1 MDLPPSRRVILH
13 TDVNSA
19 YASMER
25 VFNPKLRN
33 RPVCIL
39 SNNDG
44 CIVALTKDA
53 KALGIKRGTP
63 YFKVRDL
70 CEKHGVAVLSSN
82 YELYDAMSSRFHKIV
97 AGFGPV
103 HEAYSIDEA
112 FLDLTGVETESFTE
126 LGRALKAR
134 LWKWIGLPVCV
145 GIAPTKTLAKLCDH
159 FAKTY
164 PVYGGVVNWF
174 DLSPERRKKALSI
187 TPIGEVWGIGRK
199 TEEKLLR
206 EGIENVW
213 QFSQADVFTLRRRY
227 GVVLERTLR
236 EIQGVSCLPVES
248 VPKPKEQILRSR
260 SFSHATNDRSVLL
273 SSVSTHMTEVA
284 RQLRREKAEAKKA
297 GVFFL
302 TSPFKENEPWHAAEP
317 VTELTLPTSDTMR
330 LVEVACRLVEAHWRP
345 GFRYCKAGAFVTDL
359 IPEGSCSV
367 TGSLFDLPD
376 EERDAARRRLMEC
389 LDDLTRRFGKGAW
402 KIGSS
407 GLADGWQ
414 MKRDRL
420 TPAYLTRWAD
430 IMTVS

>member
-1 MDLPPSRRVILH
+1 MDLPPSHRVILH

-19 YASMER
+19 YANMER
-25 VFNPKLRN
+25 VFNPKLRDK
-33 RPVCIL
+33 PVCIL

-376 EERDAARRRLMEC
+376 EERDATRRHLMEC

-402 KIGSS
+402 MIGSS

>member
-19 YASMER
+19 YANMER
-25 VFNPKLRN
+25 VFNPKLRDK
-33 RPVCIL
+33 PVCIL

-126 LGRALKAR
+126 LGQALKAR

-359 IPEGSCSV
+359 IPEGSSSV

-376 EERDAARRRLMEC
+376 EERDATRRRLMEC

>member
-19 YASMER
+19 YANMER
-25 VFNPKLRN
+25 VFNPKLRDK
-33 RPVCIL
+33 PVCIL

-206 EGIENVW
+206 EGIETVL
-213 QFSQADVFTLRRRY
+213 QFSQMDSFTLRRKY

-376 EERDAARRRLMEC
+376 EERDATRRRLMEC

>member
-19 YASMER
+19 YANMER
-25 VFNPKLRN
+25 VFNPKLRDK
-33 RPVCIL
+33 PVCIL

-63 YFKVRDL
+63 YFKVRGL

-359 IPEGSCSV
+359 IPEGSSSV

-376 EERDAARRRLMEC
+376 EERDATRRRLMEC
-389 LDDLTRRFGKGAW
+389 LDDLTRRFGKGVW

>member
-19 YASMER
+19 YANMER
-25 VFNPKLRN
+25 VFNPKLRDK
-33 RPVCIL
+33 PVCIL

-376 EERDAARRRLMEC
+376 EERDATRRRLMEC

>member
-19 YASMER
+19 YANMER
-25 VFNPKLRN
+25 VFNPKLRDK
-33 RPVCIL
+33 PVCIL

-112 FLDLTGVETESFTE
+112 FLDLTGVETESLTE

-227 GVVLERTLR
+227 GVVLERTFR

-359 IPEGSCSV
+359 IPEGSSSV

-376 EERDAARRRLMEC
+376 EERDETRRRLMEC
-389 LDDLTRRFGKGAW
+389 LDDLTRRFGKGVW

-430 IMTVS
+430 IMRVL

>member
-19 YASMER
+19 YANMER
-25 VFNPKLRN
+25 VFNPKLRDK
-33 RPVCIL
+33 PVCIL

-206 EGIENVW
+206 EGIETVL
-213 QFSQADVFTLRRRY
+213 QFSQMDSFTLRRKY
-227 GVVLERTLR
+227 GVVLVRTLR

-260 SFSHATNDRSVLL
+260 SFSHSTNDRSVLL

-317 VTELTLPTSDTMR
+317 VTELTFPTSDTMR

-376 EERDAARRRLMEC
+376 EERDATRRRLMEC

>member
-19 YASMER
+19 YANMER
-25 VFNPKLRN
+25 VFNPKLRDK
-33 RPVCIL
+33 PVCIL

-376 EERDAARRRLMEC
+376 EERDATRSRLMEC

>member
-19 YASMER
+19 YANMER
-25 VFNPKLRN
+25 VFNPKLRDK
-33 RPVCIL
+33 PVCIL

-44 CIVALTKDA
+44 YIVALTKDA

-63 YFKVRDL
+63 YFKVRGL

-376 EERDAARRRLMEC
+376 EERDATRRRLMEC

>member
-19 YASMER
+19 YANMER
-25 VFNPKLRN
+25 VFNPKLRDK
-33 RPVCIL
+33 PVCIL

-187 TPIGEVWGIGRK
+187 TPIGDVWGIGRK

-376 EERDAARRRLMEC
+376 EERDATRRRLMEC

>member
-19 YASMER
+19 YANMER
-25 VFNPKLRN
+25 VFNPKLRDK
-33 RPVCIL
+33 PVCIL

-174 DLSPERRKKALSI
+174 DLSPERRKKTLSI

-330 LVEVACRLVEAHWRP
+330 LAEVACRLVEAHWRP

>member
-19 YASMER
+19 YANMER
-25 VFNPKLRN
+25 VFNPKLRDK
-33 RPVCIL
+33 PVCIL

-376 EERDAARRRLMEC
+376 EERDATRRRLMDC
-389 LDDLTRRFGKGAW
+389 LDDLTRRFGKGVW
-402 KIGSS
+402 KVGSS
-407 GLADGWQ
+407 ELADGWQ

-430 IMTVS
+430 ILTVS

>member
-19 YASMER
+19 YANMER
-25 VFNPKLRN
+25 VFNPKLRD

-70 CEKHGVAVLSSN
+70 CEKHDVAVLSSN

-206 EGIENVW
+206 EGIETVL
-213 QFSQADVFTLRRRY
+213 QFSQMDSFTLRRKY

-376 EERDAARRRLMEC
+376 EERDATRRRLMEC

>member
-1 MDLPPSRRVILH
+1 MDLPPSRRVILY

-19 YASMER
+19 YANMER
-25 VFNPKLRN
+25 VFNPKLRDK
-33 RPVCIL
+33 PVCIL

-376 EERDAARRRLMEC
+376 EERDATRRRLMEC

>member
-19 YASMER
+19 YANMER
-25 VFNPKLRN
+25 VFNPKLRDK
-33 RPVCIL
+33 PVCIL

-284 RQLRREKAEAKKA
+284 RQLRCEKAEAKKA

-376 EERDAARRRLMEC
+376 EERDATRRRLMEC

>member
-19 YASMER
+19 YANMER
-25 VFNPKLRN
+25 VFNPKLRDK
-33 RPVCIL
+33 PVCIL

-164 PVYGGVVNWF
+164 TVYGGVVNWF

-227 GVVLERTLR
+227 GVVLERTFR

-359 IPEGSCSV
+359 IPEGSSSV

-376 EERDAARRRLMEC
+376 EERDETRRRLMEC
-389 LDDLTRRFGKGAW
+389 LDDLTRRFGKGVW

-430 IMTVS
+430 IMRVS

>member
-19 YASMER
+19 YANMER
-25 VFNPKLRN
+25 VFNPKLRDK
-33 RPVCIL
+33 PVCIL

-63 YFKVRDL
+63 YFKVRGL
-70 CEKHGVAVLSSN
+70 CEKYGVAVLSSN

-376 EERDAARRRLMEC
+376 EERDATRRRLMEC
-389 LDDLTRRFGKGAW
+389 LDDLTRRFGKGVW

>member
-19 YASMER
+19 YANMER
-25 VFNPKLRN
+25 VFNPKLRDK
-33 RPVCIL
+33 PVCIL

-63 YFKVRDL
+63 YLKVRDL

-236 EIQGVSCLPVES
+236 EIQGVYCLPVES

-376 EERDAARRRLMEC
+376 EERDATRRRLMEC

>member
-19 YASMER
+19 YANMER
-25 VFNPKLRN
+25 VFNPKLRDK
-33 RPVCIL
+33 PVCIL

-213 QFSQADVFTLRRRY
+213 QFSQTDVFTLRRRY

-236 EIQGVSCLPVES
+236 EIQGISCLPVES

-359 IPEGSCSV
+359 IPEGSSSV

-376 EERDAARRRLMEC
+376 EERDETRRRLMEC

>member
-19 YASMER
+19 YANMER
-25 VFNPKLRN
+25 VFNPKLRDK
-33 RPVCIL
+33 PVCIL

-213 QFSQADVFTLRRRY
+213 QFSQTDVFTLRRRY

-376 EERDAARRRLMEC
+376 EERDATRRRLMEC
-389 LDDLTRRFGKGAW
+389 LDDLTRRFGKNVW

-420 TPAYLTRWAD
+420 TPAYLTRWTD

>member
-1 MDLPPSRRVILH
+1 MGLPPSRRVILH

-19 YASMER
+19 YANMER
-25 VFNPKLRN
+25 VFNPKLRDK
-33 RPVCIL
+33 PVCIL

-376 EERDAARRRLMEC
+376 EERDATRRRLMEC

>member
-19 YASMER
+19 YANMER
-25 VFNPKLRN
+25 VFNPKLRDK
-33 RPVCIL
+33 PVCIL

-70 CEKHGVAVLSSN
+70 CEKHGIAVLSSN

-376 EERDAARRRLMEC
+376 EERDATRRRLMEC

>member
-25 VFNPKLRN
+25 VFNPKLRD

-63 YFKVRDL
+63 YFKIRDL
-70 CEKHGVAVLSSN
+70 CEKHDVAVLSSN

-376 EERDAARRRLMEC
+376 EERDATRRRLMEC

-407 GLADGWQ
+407 SLADGWQ

>member
-19 YASMER
+19 YANMER
-25 VFNPKLRN
+25 VFNPKLRDK
-33 RPVCIL
+33 PVCIL

-236 EIQGVSCLPVES
+236 EIQGVSCLPVDS

-376 EERDAARRRLMEC
+376 EERDATRRRLMEC